1 MLAVVMLLVLNT
13 PVKAEQDPLTNPVIL
28 RCTCYLDTGTT
39 ASGCQTRPNIM
50 AAKKEW
56 IGCVAEVNVINEDG
70 SVGEFIGFF
79 EILDTGYGRETGYG
93 ESKILKGKTLGTI
106 ETGETVDIWQPTLY
120 AAQDWIKKYGDYVYV
135 KIIKGN
141 G

>member
-1 MLAVVMLLVLNT
+1 MLLVLNT
-13 PVKAEQDPLTNPVIL
+13 PVKAEQDPFTNPVIL

-56 IGCVAEVNVINEDG
+56 IGCVAEVNAINEDG

-79 EILDTGYGRETGYG
+79 EILDAGYGRETGYG

-106 ETGETVDIWQPTLY
+106 ETGETVDIWQPTLE